1 MKHLTFWRNIFVLAA
16 ALLSITSCSSNDNEQ
31 EKPFT
36 TDPVEQTK
44 FFVCEASGETQSAT
58 AIIIDTLFTEDDIE
72 WFNVSTR
79 EIRFKKQDEQLFNKL
94 MKNYHKEGLEFRLGE
109 SLLFEVSRFVS
120 DLDSRVFT
128 DLVLHYSMI
137 GEDEGNPRYYLHDC
151 YPPQFIDDERTQA
164 NIKKNAVQW
173 ETFTKYLE
181 SKGKQRK

>member
-1 MKHLTFWRNIFVLAA
+1 MKHLTVFRNIFVMVATIISFA
-16 ALLSITSCSSNDNEQ
+16 SCSSNDNEQ

-44 FFVCEASGETQSAT
+44 LFVCEASGETRGAS
-58 AIIIDTLFTEDDIE
+58 IDTLFTEDDID

-94 MKNYHKEGLEFRLGE
+94 MRNYHKEGLEFRLGE
-109 SLLFEVSRFVS
+109 NLLFEVSRFVS
-120 DLDSRVFT
+120 DLDSRIFT
-128 DLVLHYSMI
+128 DLVLHYSSAA
-137 GEDEGNPRYYLHDC
+137 EDEGTPCYYLHDC
-151 YPPQFIDDERTQA
+151 YPAQFINDERTQA

-181 SKGKQRK
+181 SKGKLKK